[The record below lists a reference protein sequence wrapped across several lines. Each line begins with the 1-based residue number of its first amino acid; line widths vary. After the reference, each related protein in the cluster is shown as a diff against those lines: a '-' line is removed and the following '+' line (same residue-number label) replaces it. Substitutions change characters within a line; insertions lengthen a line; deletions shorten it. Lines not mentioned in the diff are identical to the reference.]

1 MYALKI
7 CTDGAESRVL
17 LGESFHHLGAY
28 LPKNKQVIIIT
39 DGNVRKHYRELTD
52 GFPVVEIGVG
62 EQHKTVGT
70 VENIYAAL
78 LDLNADRNSFIVA
91 VGGGLVCDVAGFA
104 ASTYMR
110 GIPFGFVSTTLLSQV
125 DASVGGKNGVN
136 FGGYK
141 NMVGTFNQPQFVIC
155 DHDMLNTLPD
165 AEFVSGLAE
174 IVKAA
179 AIRDAALFDY
189 LEKHADEVLE
199 RKPDVLSHII
209 TASVKIKAQVVEN
222 DEREQGERRILN
234 FGHTFGHAVEVL
246 SGVSHGEAVSVGM
259 MIAARWS
266 AGECGFPLGG
276 VQRLEQLLQRLG
288 LPVIS
293 AVPVDD
299 VLQSAAKD
307 KKKESGF
314 IHLVLLN
321 DIGKTEIRKTAVDEI
336 NRKLGNYYHATQV

>member
-7 CTDGAESRVL
+7 CTNGAESCVL
-17 LGESFHHLGAY
+17 TGESFHRLGAY
-28 LPKNKQVIIIT
+28 LPKDKQVIIIT
-39 DGNVRKHYRELTD
+39 DGNVRKFYRDFID

-62 EQHKTVGT
+62 EQYKTLRT

-155 DHDMLNTLPD
+155 DHEMLNTLPD

-189 LEKHADEVLE
+189 LEKNADEILA
-199 RKPDVLSHII
+199 RKADVLSHMIEM
-209 TASVKIKAQVVEN
+209 SVKIKAQVVEN

-234 FGHTFGHAVEVL
+234 FGHTFGHAIEVL

-266 AGECGFPLGG
+266 AGECGFPLSG
-276 VQRLEQLLQRLG
+276 VQRLERLLQRFK
-288 LPVIS
+288 LPVTS
-293 AVPVDD
+293 TVPVVD

-307 KKKESGF
+307 KKRENSF
-314 IHLVLLN
+314 IHLVLLSN
-321 DIGKTEIRKTAVDEI
+321 IGKTEIRKTSVDEI
-336 NRKLGNYYHATQV
+336 SKKLGNYYG